1 MRENLKVPT
10 ASVYDVDVASIA
22 ALIGDPARCTML
34 NALLGGSA
42 LPAGELAR
50 LAGISPATATGH
62 LHKLVDAGLVQ
73 VIAQGRYRYHRLSGP
88 QVASALESLALLAP
102 PVPVRSLRQSRTASG
117 LAEARTC
124 YDHLAGRLGVALA
137 EALLEMRALEP
148 IDGHDH
154 RLTATGRELL
164 AQLGIATE
172 PLEQSRRAFARSCLD
187 LTERRPH
194 LAGAL
199 PSQLRTMMVREAWLC
214 HDPTG
219 RALQVTKKGA
229 AALFTSFGLNVAAPL
244 VVDPSHSLIE
254 RRGAGSVKSTKGNES
269 ASRPW
274 SPPRR

>member
-1 MRENLKVPT
+1 MPT

-42 LPAGELAR
+42 LPAGTLAR

-73 VIAQGRYRYHRLSGP
+73 VVAQGRHRYHRLSGP
-88 QVASALESLALLAP
+88 QVASALEALALLAP
-102 PVPVRSLRQSRTASG
+102 PVPVRSLRQSRSAST

-137 EALLEMRALEP
+137 EALLEMKVLEP
-148 IDGHDH
+148 IDERDH
-154 RLTATGRELL
+154 RLTAAGRELL
-164 AQLGIATE
+164 ARLGIEAA

-187 LTERRPH
+187 WTERRPH

-199 PSQLRTMMVREAWLC
+199 PSQLLSMMVREGWLC
-214 HDPTG
+214 HDPAG

-229 AALFTSFGLNVAAPL
+229 AALFTAFRLNVA
-244 VVDPSHSLIE
+244 DSLG
-254 RRGAGSVKSTKGNES
+254 R
-269 ASRPW
+269 
-274 SPPRR
+274 